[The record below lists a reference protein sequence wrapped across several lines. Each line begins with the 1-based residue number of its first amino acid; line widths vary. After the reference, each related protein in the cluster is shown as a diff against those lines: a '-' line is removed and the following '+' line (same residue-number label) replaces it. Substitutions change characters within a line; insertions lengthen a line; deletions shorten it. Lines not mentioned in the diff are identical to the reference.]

1 MYKIFYENKCL
12 ELSDCYEELDFGTIR
27 VEYESPETFD
37 YALEVLSYKKDIF
50 CIRIEHFNTDFLLHK
65 LFKKYKLILASGG
78 LVVNEM
84 GELLIIFRNEKWDL
98 PKGKLKKN
106 EDIELGA
113 IREVEEECG
122 VKGLSIVSV
131 LQPTYHMYKQKKGL
145 AVKKTHWFEM
155 KCKKAQALTPQLEE
169 GITKVE
175 WLKPEQLDIVF
186 ENTYGS
192 VTEVLNEFL
201 SKIKK

>member
-1 MYKIFYENKCL
+1 MYKIFYENKCIA
-12 ELSDCYEELDFGTIR
+12 LSDNYEELDFGTIR
-27 VEYESPETFD
+27 VEYESPATFD
-37 YALEVLSYKKDIF
+37 WALEALSCKKNTF
-50 CIRIEHFNTDFLLHK
+50 CIRIEYSNADLLLHE

-78 LVVNEM
+78 LVVNEG

-106 EDIELGA
+106 EDIALGA

-122 VKGLSIVSV
+122 VEGLSIASE
-131 LQPTYHMYKQKKGL
+131 LKPTFHMYKQKKGF
-145 AVKKTHWFEM
+145 AVKKTYWFEM
-155 KCKKAQALTPQLEE
+155 KCKKDQKLIPQLEE

-175 WLKPEQLDIVF
+175 WFKPEQLNLVF

-192 VTEVLNEFL
+192 ITEVLNEFL
-201 SKIKK
+201 SKSKK